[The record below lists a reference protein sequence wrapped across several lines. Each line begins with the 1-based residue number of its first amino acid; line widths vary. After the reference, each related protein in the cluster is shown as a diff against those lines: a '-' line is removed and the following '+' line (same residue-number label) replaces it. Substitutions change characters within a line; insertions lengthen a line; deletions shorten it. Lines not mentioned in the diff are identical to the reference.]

1 MPRPLRAL
9 ASGAL
14 LVLALPAALL
24 ANMADPHHPGDA
36 PGEPSAA
43 LAGLVVEHESL
54 RVDLSVSPAAVEAVY
69 TIRNDSTSREVDLA
83 FVALGLTEA
92 YDDSLGARLASGEGR
107 YAVTVDGRS
116 VEAEATD
123 SLLVP
128 QVWVNDVATPRIGGG
143 STRYATPIRP
153 VYGATPEDTLRWAPG
168 FRFWPEIA
176 SGVHEVR
183 VRYPVDLALY
193 DDPGH
198 PRPTHQFAYSLAP
211 ARRWPGFGRL
221 DVEVIL
227 PVGVEAASAPALT
240 REGDRLTGS
249 FQDIPADLLT
259 VSYREPA
266 PLAFGLANDAAW
278 AWLVLCLLVAPVVIG
293 RRQRLK
299 WGAAPRVLVSLGRG
313 ALASV
318 AAGLGFAA
326 LTLLAVS
333 MATTPYGYGLVF
345 GGVLLAVPLFLAGLA
360 VYTVLE
366 QLAGRVL
373 GARRAQVARG

>member
-69 TIRNDSTSREVDLA
+69 TIRNDSASREVDLA

-143 STRYATPIRP
+143 STRYATPIPP

-168 FRFWPEIA
+168 FRFCPEIGPA
-176 SGVHEVR
+176 STRSACATPWTSRSTTTPATRARPTSSRTASRPRAAGPASDGWTWRYSARGRRGRQRSGAHARGRPPYGFVPGHSRRPADGLLPRARTSGVR
-183 VRYPVDLALY
+183 
-193 DDPGH
+193 
-198 PRPTHQFAYSLAP
+198 PRE
-211 ARRWPGFGRL
+211 RRR
-221 DVEVIL
+221 
-227 PVGVEAASAPALT
+227 VGVARPVSARCALV
-240 REGDRLTGS
+240 
-249 FQDIPADLLT
+249 F
-259 VSYREPA
+259 
-266 PLAFGLANDAAW
+266 
-278 AWLVLCLLVAPVVIG
+278 G

-299 WGAAPRVLVSLGRG
+299 RGAAPRVLVSLGRG
-313 ALASV
+313 ALASA
-318 AAGLGFAA
+318 AAGIGFAA

-345 GGVLLAVPLFLAGLA
+345 GGILLAVPLFLAGLA

-373 GARRAQVARG
+373 GASPAQVARG

>member
-36 PGEPSAA
+36 VGEPSAA

-69 TIRNDSTSREVDLA
+69 TIRNDSSAREVALE
-83 FVALGLTEA
+83 FLALGLTES
-92 YDDSLGARLASGEGR
+92 YDDSLGAQTLASGEAR
-107 YAVTVDGRS
+107 YAVTLDGQP

-128 QVWVNDVATPRIGGG
+128 QVWVRDVSTPQIGGG
-143 STRYATPIRP
+143 STRYATPIPP
-153 VYGATPEDTLRWAPG
+153 VYGSSPEDTLRWAPG
-168 FRFWPEIA
+168 FRFRPGIA
-176 SGVHEVR
+176 SGMHEIR
-183 VRYPVDLALY
+183 VRYPVDLAIY

-198 PRPTHQFAYSLAP
+198 PRPLHQFAYSLAP
-211 ARRWPGFGRL
+211 ARRWAGFGRL
-221 DVEVIL
+221 DVEVTL
-227 PVGVEAASAPALT
+227 PAGVEAASSPALT

-249 FQDIPADLLT
+249 FQGVPADLLT
-259 VSYREPA
+259 VSFREPA
-266 PLAFGLANDAAW
+266 PLAFGLANNAAW
-278 AWLVLCLLVAPVVIG
+278 AWLVLCLLAAPVAIG
-293 RRQRLK
+293 RRQRLRR
-299 WGAAPRVLVSLGRG
+299 GAAPRVLASLGRS

-318 AAGLGFAA
+318 AAGVGFAA
-326 LTLLAVS
+326 LTALAVS
-333 MATTPYGYGLVF
+333 MATTPYGYGLVV
-345 GGVLLAVPLFLAGLA
+345 GGVLLAVPLFLAGIA

-373 GARRAQVARG
+373 AGG